1 MPAMSTF
8 KIRPTSYQL
17 PDEDSLIRKSDAN
30 SNRLRFVLHFPV
42 TINYSCL
49 SSHLAQSKASSECSS
64 SNPGNP
70 FGDFEQASTTI
81 PGNPFGEIDS
91 DEDEP
96 DEDGERQVQI
106 KFMRKEIK
114 KLTARGDMAKADM
127 VRQVLD
133 EMLNAWFDTA
143 RQSQAW
149 GA

>member
-30 SNRLRFVLHFPV
+30 SNRLRFVLRFSLYLITV
-42 TINYSCL
+42 IL
-49 SSHLAQSKASSECSS
+49 LSHLAQSKTSSECSS
-64 SNPGNP
+64 NTNPGNP

-96 DEDGERQVQI
+96 EEDGERQVQI

-133 EMLNAWFDTA
+133 EMLNA
-143 RQSQAW
+143 
-149 GA
+149 